1 MTIATNDLVQATMTI
16 ALPSGVRANN
26 IFTMRY
32 NGIIDVA
39 NGVAATE
46 FVDWAQLMYSQLSTI
61 VISASGVLSV
71 RVLTLNT
78 DGTVK
83 ELIAD
88 EAVNEFG
95 AGGTEMLPHGAAAV
109 IRAATTDP
117 RAFARRFIAGINEAQ
132 QTSSAWAAGTLTAL
146 AAFGVEWMAGPFAN
160 AIGGLYSQGVLNIL
174 TGQFRECL
182 GTVVVSGTVGYQ
194 RRRKPGVGS

>member
-1 MTIATNDLVQATMTI
+1 MTIATNDIVQATATI

-26 IFTMRY
+26 VFTMRY
-32 NGIIDVA
+32 NGIIDVSNA
-39 NGVAATE
+39 VAAGE
-46 FVDWAQLMYSQLSTI
+46 FVDWMVDMYSELDTI
-61 VISASGVLSV
+61 VIAASGVLSV

-78 DGTVK
+78 DGSVK

-95 AGGTEMLPHGAAAV
+95 AGGSEMLPHGAAAV
-109 IRAATTDP
+109 VRAATTDP
-117 RAFARRFIAGINEAQ
+117 RAFARRYIAGINEAQ

-146 AAFGVEWMAGPFAN
+146 AAFGVAWMGGPYAN
-160 AIGGLYSQGVLNIL
+160 AIGGLYDQGVLNVL
-174 TGQFRECL
+174 TGLFRSCL

-194 RRRKPGVGS
+194 RRRKPGVGT

>member
-16 ALPSGVRANN
+16 AMPSGVRANN

-39 NGVAATE
+39 NVVAGPE
-46 FVDWAQLMYSQLSTI
+46 FVAWADLMYTQLST
-61 VISASGVLSV
+61 VLVASVGVLSV
-71 RVLTLNT
+71 RVLTINT
-78 DGTVK
+78 DGSVK

-88 EAVNEFG
+88 EAVNVFG
-95 AGGTEMLPHGAAAV
+95 LGGTEMLPHGAAAV
-109 IRAATTDP
+109 VRAATTDP
-117 RAFARRFIAGINEAQ
+117 RAFARRFIGGLNETQ

-146 AAFGVEWMAGPFAN
+146 ANFGVEWLTGPFAN
-160 AIGGLYSQGVLNIL
+160 AIGGLYSQGVLNVQSGL
-174 TGQFRECL
+174 FRECL
-182 GTVVVSGTVGYQ
+182 GTVVVSGNVGYQ